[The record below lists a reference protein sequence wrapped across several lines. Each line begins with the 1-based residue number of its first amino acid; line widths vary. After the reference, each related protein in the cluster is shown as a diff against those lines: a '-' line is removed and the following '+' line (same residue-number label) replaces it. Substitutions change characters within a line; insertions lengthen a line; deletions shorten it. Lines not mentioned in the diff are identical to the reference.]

1 MSAGRQAH
9 VAYEARRAASKGP
22 KAAKA
27 ALRGGREW
35 VLRKKAVQRLRDGK
49 AGTAVRADTRYTGR
63 KRGPKF

>member
-1 MSAGRQAH
+1 M
-9 VAYEARRAASKGP
+9 

>member
-1 MSAGRQAH
+1 MSAGRQSH

-22 KAAKA
+22 KQA

-49 AGTAVRADTRYTGR
+49 AGAAVRADTRYTGR